1 MARHTDGLPEV
12 HGHAAASVHAQAVGA
27 DPVRRAVELIVQA
40 IMIVLIVLC
49 MLGAFSG
56 RGQK

>member
-1 MARHTDGLPEV
+1 M
-12 HGHAAASVHAQAVGA
+12 
-27 DPVRRAVELIVQA
+27 VRRAVEFIVQA

>member
-1 MARHTDGLPEV
+1 MGR
-12 HGHAAASVHAQAVGA
+12 
-27 DPVRRAVELIVQA
+27 DPVRRAVEFIVQA

>member
-1 MARHTDGLPEV
+1 M
-12 HGHAAASVHAQAVGA
+12 
-27 DPVRRAVELIVQA
+27 RRAVEFIVQA